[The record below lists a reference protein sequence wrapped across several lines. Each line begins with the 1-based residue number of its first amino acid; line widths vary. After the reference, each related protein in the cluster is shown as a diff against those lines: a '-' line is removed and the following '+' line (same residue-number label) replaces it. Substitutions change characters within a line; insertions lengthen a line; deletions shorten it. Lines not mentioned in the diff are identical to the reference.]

1 MRASQPEVQ
10 DLSRLASLEG
20 DALRAVFRRA
30 LANLAVRAPE
40 RVLPLEGMD
49 PETLLNSVRHA
60 LSHGLFYDLSWLSQ
74 ESAAI
79 ALYELMLALP
89 ASDARDVLSHEVLE
103 RVAHANAATFVPLAT
118 ALAVGTA
125 RGLANDRMRARIAIA
140 IAMPI
145 GLEPRVDAL
154 ALALVEQPEYARV
167 WLDEPSKGALPA
179 RRLAA
184 RMLERAALEAT
195 RRLSRKDDSGVRVL
209 ESPTVRAVWDRL
221 LEDRESLVWRHVAVA
236 RGLLASVVPR
246 LLEQIQAAIAP
257 DKTPT
262 EWRRGATSVTASIAL
277 LPSQGLALAQ
287 QLLAS
292 DVLPRDQGVAA
303 AMMFGLSRAGQLQPQ
318 VAERLFVPLLRAG
331 GMQTIEAFIEVLQER
346 VGDTFGAGAARY
358 ACELIDDA
366 LAKPDLLGDDGTVA
380 LLEWMRE
387 RLTGEGLPSIERTVQ
402 DAVEAFVSE
411 GTAPALEL
419 ANFALK
425 LAEQVVESLTHR
437 DPETCEGRIA
447 IARALLDL
455 DQGLLSG
462 SLLADLTG
470 LGSHADYARGQL
482 HALLE
487 RLSGWMFA
495 VEQAPITDAD
505 IPHLAMRMRRI
516 RTLLHLVDSDGSY
529 DPERVFVVQRESR
542 RLRATRILLSRGM
555 HEADSPLR
563 RALVA
568 CLART
573 FDALVREGLFELSDV
588 MICAS
593 LYLRAPSDIRILG
606 EATMLPEL
614 SASLAKLANLAQTT
628 VAESDG
634 VSARKEGIAALH
646 AVVQAMPVFSSARV
660 SVMRWTL
667 LRTHLS
673 LETLYEVRAQSELV
687 DLSGGNALEELS
699 DALQSLAQL
708 VAGAR
713 RRLSPNAQISIPSAG
728 LRLRELG
735 TAFEKSVFERAPQF
749 LSEPFA
755 ALESCISRELPAPL
769 GTAVLRV
776 LQQLKAL
783 PLQSA
788 PGPGIKKEKSARV
801 TMPGTEERNLPAWLP
816 PNRLL
821 GGFYVL
827 HALGEGGVG
836 SVFVARRAEEK
847 DDPKAR
853 IFALKVPEYDG
864 KVAQLLSES
873 DFLRMFREEAGA
885 LLSLPDSSQNLA
897 GFVTFDAGVKPKPIL
912 VMEHVE
918 GPSLE
923 RLLSRRH
930 MDVAQAFD
938 ILMGVANGLCAMHA
952 TGLAHLDL
960 KPSNAILRDFWDG
973 HDPVPVLVDFGLSGR
988 RLRPGCG
995 TPNYAAPEIW
1005 GIGSRG
1011 DEDPRPADVYA
1022 FGCMAYELLTGE
1034 TLFDADSE
1042 MEIVALHT
1050 SHDGD
1055 PDPVI
1060 AMHRDYGLQRLADL
1074 ISSCLRHD
1082 PAQRVTMQ
1090 DVLHDLPILREELSH
1105 EAWPLHAS
1113 DSYRDAESAR

>member
-30 LANLAVRAPE
+30 LANLAARAPQ
-40 RVLPLEGMD
+40 RVLPLEGID
-49 PETLLNSVRHA
+49 PEALLSGVRHA
-60 LSHGLFYDLSWLSQ
+60 LAHGLFYDLSWLSQ
-74 ESAAI
+74 EGAAI

-89 ASDARDVLSHEVLE
+89 ASDARDVLSHEVME
-103 RVAHANAATFVPLAT
+103 RVALANASTFVPLAT
-118 ALAVGTA
+118 ALAVGTT
-125 RGLANDRMRARIAIA
+125 RGLANDRMRARIAIS

-184 RMLERAALEAT
+184 RVLERAALEAT
-195 RRLSRKDDSGVRVL
+195 RRLARKDDSGMRVL

-221 LEDRESLVWRHVAVA
+221 LEDREPLVWRHVAVA
-236 RGLLASVVPR
+236 RGLLASIVPR
-246 LLEQIQAAIAP
+246 LLEEVQASISP
-257 DKTPT
+257 DRTPT
-262 EWRRGATSVTASIAL
+262 EWRRGATSVTAAIAL
-277 LPSQGLALAQ
+277 LPTQALALAQ
-287 QLLAS
+287 QLLSS

-331 GMQTIEAFIEVLQER
+331 GMQTIETFIEVLQER
-346 VGDTFGAGAARY
+346 IGGNFAEAAARY
-358 ACELIDDA
+358 ARELIDDA
-366 LAKPDLLGDDGTVA
+366 LDKHDLLGDDGTMA

-402 DAVEAFVSE
+402 DAVEAFVTE

-425 LAEQVVESLTHR
+425 LTEQVVERLAHQ
-437 DPETCEGRIA
+437 DPETFEGRIK

-462 SLLADLTG
+462 SLLADLTA
-470 LGSHADYARGQL
+470 LGSNSDHARGQL
-482 HALLE
+482 HTLLE
-487 RLSGWMFA
+487 HLSGWMFA
-495 VEQAPITDAD
+495 VEQAPISSSA
-505 IPHLAMRMRRI
+505 IPHLALRMRRI

-529 DPERVFVVQRESR
+529 DPEKVFVVQRESR

-568 CLART
+568 CLARA

-593 LYLRAPSDIRILG
+593 LYLRAPTDIRILA

-614 SASLAKLANLAQTT
+614 STALVPLANLAQTT
-628 VAESDG
+628 VSESDG
-634 VSARKEGIAALH
+634 VSARRDGISALGD
-646 AVVQAMPVFSSARV
+646 VVQALPVFSSARV

-673 LETLYEVRAQSELV
+673 LDTLYGVRAQAELV
-687 DLSGGNALEELS
+687 DPSGGHAFEELS
-699 DALQSLAQL
+699 EALQSLAQL

-713 RRLSPNAQISIPSAG
+713 RRLSPNAQISTPSAG

-735 TAFEKSVFERAPQF
+735 TAFERSVLERAPQF
-749 LSEPFA
+749 LSQPFT
-755 ALESCISRELPAPL
+755 ALEACISRELPAPF

-788 PGPGIKKEKSARV
+788 QALGQRKERSPRV

-827 HALGEGGVG
+827 HALGEGGGG

-847 DDPKAR
+847 DNPKAR

-864 KVAQLLSES
+864 KVAQLLSEG

-885 LLSLPDSSQNLA
+885 LLSLPDDSQNLA

-930 MDVAQAFD
+930 MDVVQAFD
-938 ILMGVANGLCAMHA
+938 ILTGIANGLCAMHA
-952 TGLAHLDL
+952 TGLAHLDV

-988 RLRPGCG
+988 RVRPGCG

-1005 GIGSRG
+1005 GISHGG

-1022 FGCMAYELLTGE
+1022 FGCMAYELLTGD
-1034 TLFDADSE
+1034 TLFDASSE
-1042 MEIVALHT
+1042 MEIVAMHT

-1055 PDPVI
+1055 PEAII
-1060 AMHRDYGLQRLADL
+1060 AMHRDPSLRTLAEL
-1074 ISSCLRHD
+1074 ISSCLRQD
-1082 PAQRVTMQ
+1082 PAQRGTMQ
-1090 DVLHDLPILREELSH
+1090 DVLHDLPILRDELAH
-1105 EAWPLHAS
+1105 ETWPLKP
-1113 DSYRDAESAR
+1113 RDGYGLESAR